1 MKGYKGFDK
10 NFCCR
15 GMQYKVG
22 ETYEVDGK
30 IKICQQGYHFCDI
43 PLAVFE
49 YYPPVDGNRYALI
62 EATGDLKS
70 DDSHKRCTNKITIV
84 RELTLAELI
93 GEVDSSSSA
102 SNTGDRSSASNT
114 DDYSSA
120 SNTGDRSLASNTG
133 NRSLASN
140 TGNRSSA
147 SNTGDYSS
155 ASNTGDYSLASNS
168 GDCSLASVSGKQS
181 VAIVI
186 GKDGKAK
193 GALGCW
199 IVLAEWGDDEII
211 DMQLFKVDG
220 EKIKPDTF
228 YTLKNGKPCEVA
240 ED

>member
-93 GEVDSSSSA
+93 GEVDSSASA
-102 SNTGDRSSASNT
+102 SNTGDC
-114 DDYSSA
+114 
-120 SNTGDRSLASNTG
+120 
-133 NRSLASN
+133 
-140 TGNRSSA
+140 SSA

-155 ASNTGDYSLASNS
+155 ASNTGNYSSASNT
-168 GDCSLASVSGKQS
+168 GDCSSASNTGDCSSASVSGKQS

-186 GKDGKAK
+186 GKDGNAK

>member
-22 ETYEVDGK
+22 ETYEIDGK

-70 DDSHKRCTNKITIV
+70 DDSHKSCTNKITIV

-93 GEVDSSSSA
+93 GEVDSSASASNSGDCSSA
-102 SNTGDRSSASNT
+102 SNTGDC
-114 DDYSSA
+114 SSA
-120 SNTGDRSLASNTG
+120 SNTGYY
-133 NRSLASN
+133 
-140 TGNRSSA
+140 SSA

-155 ASNTGDYSLASNS
+155 ASNTGYYSS
-168 GDCSLASVSGKQS
+168 ASVSGKQS